1 MSHNPSANATS
12 TIGGG
17 GMMTGQKSSESLIR
31 ERRKGH
37 PAACNGVRN
46 NKMRTSQE
54 NPLNMYTM
62 KNGATGTGATNLKN
76 TADFNKYQATP
87 YINSNHLS
95 SKVPSRAVAGKFS
108 TIENTNI
115 QIISNGSA
123 MAP

>member
-1 MSHNPSANATS
+1 MNQSMSHNPSANATS
-12 TIGGG
+12 TIGGGG

-37 PAACNGVRN
+37 PAAGNGVRN

-76 TADFNKYQATP
+76 TADFNKY
-87 YINSNHLS
+87 
-95 SKVPSRAVAGKFS
+95 
-108 TIENTNI
+108 
-115 QIISNGSA
+115 
-123 MAP
+123 

>member
-1 MSHNPSANATS
+1 
-12 TIGGG
+12 
-17 GMMTGQKSSESLIR
+17 MMAGQKSSESLIR

-37 PAACNGVRN
+37 PAAGNGVRN

-62 KNGATGTGATNLKN
+62 KNGATGTGVTNLKN
-76 TADFNKYQATP
+76 AADFNKYQATP
-87 YINSNHLS
+87 YINSNHIS
-95 SKVPSRAVAGKFS
+95 SKLPSRAVAGKFS